1 MLIVKR
7 EKARYSSAM
16 DMEVS
21 REKAYEFINNNHVGV
36 LATANQNGRPHAAAI
51 YVVAD
56 RLLNFYFVT
65 RKETQKARNLT
76 ANPYAS
82 IALFDAMSQ
91 TTLQVDSTVSVV
103 DDITEGNRIFAEIQG
118 ITRRTSASGVP
129 PVTRLAAGGYITY
142 KLSSPRVR
150 LASFGDTV
158 SNKEEVFEEIL

>member
-7 EKARYSSAM
+7 EKARYSN
-16 DMEVS
+16 DMEKDAL
-21 REKAYEFINNNHVGV
+21 RERAYEFINNNHVGV
-36 LATANQNGRPHAAAI
+36 LATADQNGRPHAATI
-51 YVVAD
+51 YIVAD

-65 RKETQKARNLT
+65 RKETQKARNL
-76 ANPYAS
+76 AVNPYAS

-91 TTLQVDSTVSVV
+91 TTLQADGVVSMIE
-103 DDITEGNRIFAEIQG
+103 DLAEGDRIFAEIQG

-129 PVTRLAAGGYITY
+129 PVTRMAAGSYGTY
-142 KLSSPRVR
+142 KLSTPKVR